1 MQDTEKKVIIS
12 TLHIRTETE
21 MLFKYKGFD
30 TTGKRVKGTVNASTS
45 EEAGQKLRTQKIYYE
60 SLTPT
65 KSFSLE
71 NFSKRQM
78 PGEML
83 ATFSKELSS
92 YLNSGMT
99 ILTAIK
105 LLENQHEGE
114 KKYLS
119 FLNSLKTMIDE
130 GKSLYHA
137 LNSQKVYALPEFFV
151 QSLNI
156 AGQSG
161 KMVEVLTNMGNFFSA
176 QNKVKKQVKGAMVY
190 PAIIFTVAIAMT
202 SFLIAFVVPKITEI
216 FEDTD
221 QALPPITQFVLNLS
235 DFLTSY
241 YIHMIVGILLVVTLF
256 KVAYAKSDSFHRLI
270 DGWLLK
276 IPVLGALIQNHEL
289 GRFSYILSL
298 MLSSGVAY
306 AQAVQLS
313 AASFGNYRLKA
324 LFDQASLK
332 VLEGNKLSNAL
343 QMAKGVKLKRNFMQ
357 SLALGEESSE
367 VANILDNIS
376 HLYAEENEDKLK
388 LLLGLLEPFMML
400 FIGVV
405 VGVIVSAMLL
415 PIFTMTQGL
424 K

>member
-1 MQDTEKKVIIS
+1 
-12 TLHIRTETE
+12 

-30 TTGKRVKGTVNASTS
+30 KTGKKVKGTVTANSK
-45 EEAGQKLRTQKIYYE
+45 EEAGQKLRTQNIYYE
-60 SLTPT
+60 SLGAT
-65 KSFSLE
+65 KEFSLE
-71 NFSKRQM
+71 AFSKRQM
-78 PGEML
+78 PGEL
-83 ATFSKELSS
+83 LSTFSKELSS

-114 KKYLS
+114 KKYVS

-130 GKSLYHA
+130 GKSLYVA
-137 LNSQKVYALPEFFV
+137 LQTQKVFALPDFFL
-151 QSLNI
+151 QSLNV

-161 KMVEVLTNMGNFFSA
+161 KMVEVLTNMGTFFSA
-176 QNKVKKQVKGAMVY
+176 QNKVKKQVKGAMTY
-190 PAIIFTVAIAMT
+190 PAIIFTVAIGMT

-216 FEDTD
+216 FEDTG
-221 QALPPITQFVLNLS
+221 QELPPITQFVLSIS
-235 DFLTSY
+235 DFLTTY
-241 YIHMIVGILLVVTLF
+241 YMAIIIGFVLFILFF
-256 KVAYAKSDSFHRLI
+256 KLAYAKLDGFHRII
-270 DGWLLK
+270 DSMLLK
-276 IPVLGALIQNHEL
+276 TPVLGTLIQNHEL

-298 MLSSGVAY
+298 MLGSGVAY
-306 AQAVQLS
+306 AQAVQL
-313 AASFGNYRLKA
+313 AKTTFANYGLKDLFEKASI
-324 LFDQASLK
+324 K
-332 VLEGNKLSNAL
+332 VLEGNKLSNSL
-343 QMAKGVKLKRNFMQ
+343 QLSKGVKVKRNFMQ

-367 VANILDNIS
+367 VAQILNNIS

-424 K
+424 Q

>member
-1 MQDTEKKVIIS
+1 
-12 TLHIRTETE
+12 

-30 TTGKRVKGTVNASTS
+30 KTGKKVKGTVTAAST
-45 EEAGQKLRTQKIYYE
+45 EEAGQKLRSGNIYYE
-60 SLTPT
+60 SLVPT
-65 KSFSLE
+65 KEFSLE
-71 NFSKRQM
+71 AFSKRQM
-78 PGEML
+78 PGELL

-114 KKYLS
+114 KKYVS
-119 FLNSLKTMIDE
+119 FLNSIKTMIDE

-137 LNSQKVYALPEFFV
+137 LNTQKVYALPEFFV

-221 QALPPITQFVLNLS
+221 QELPPITQFVLGIS
-235 DFLTSY
+235 DFLTTY
-241 YIHMIVGILLVVTLF
+241 YIHLIAGIILFIVLF
-256 KVAYAKSDSFHRLI
+256 KLAYSKIDAFHRLI

-276 IPVLGALIQNHEL
+276 VPVLGTIIQNHEL

-298 MLSSGVAY
+298 MLGSGVAY
-306 AQAVQLS
+306 AQAVKLS
-313 AASFGNYRLKA
+313 VASFGNYKLIE
-324 LFDQASLK
+324 LFEQASTK

-343 QMAKGVKLKRNFMQ
+343 QLSKGVKLKRNFMQ

-367 VANILDNIS
+367 VGHILDNIS

>member
-1 MQDTEKKVIIS
+1 
-12 TLHIRTETE
+12 

-30 TTGKRVKGTVNASTS
+30 KTGKKVKGTINATS
-45 EEAGQKLRTQKIYYE
+45 KEEAGQKLRTQNIYYE
-60 SLTPT
+60 SLAPT
-65 KSFSLE
+65 KEFSLE
-71 NFSKRQM
+71 AFSRRKM
-78 PGEML
+78 SGEML

-119 FLNSLKTMIDE
+119 FLNSVKTMIDE
-130 GKSLYHA
+130 GKSLYNA

-190 PAIIFTVAIAMT
+190 PTIIFTVAIAMT

-221 QALPPITQFVLNLS
+221 QALPPITQFVLDIS
-235 DFLTSY
+235 DFLTAY
-241 YIHMIVGILLVVTLF
+241 YIHLIVGIVLFVVLF
-256 KVAYAKSDSFHRLI
+256 KLAYAKSDSFHRSI
-270 DGWLLK
+270 DGVLLK
-276 IPVLGALIQNHEL
+276 IPVLGAIIQNHEL

-306 AQAVQLS
+306 AQAVQL
-313 AASFGNYRLKA
+313 ATASFGNYKLIE
-324 LFDQASLK
+324 LFEQASVK

-343 QMAKGVKLKRNFMQ
+343 QLTKGVKLKRNFMQ

-424 K
+424 S

>member
-1 MQDTEKKVIIS
+1 
-12 TLHIRTETE
+12 

-30 TTGKRVKGTVNASTS
+30 KTGKKVKGTVTASS
-45 EEAGQKLRTQKIYYE
+45 VEEAGQKLRTQNIYHE
-60 SLTPT
+60 GLTPT
-65 KSFSLE
+65 KEFSLE
-71 NFSKRQM
+71 AFSKRQM
-78 PGEML
+78 SGEL
-83 ATFSKELSS
+83 LSTFSKELSS

-114 KKYLS
+114 KKYVS
-119 FLNSLKTMIDE
+119 FLNSVKTMIDE
-130 GKSLYHA
+130 GKSLYNA
-137 LNSQKVYALPEFFV
+137 LNAQKVYALPDFFL
-151 QSLNI
+151 QSLNV

-176 QNKVKKQVKGAMVY
+176 QNKVKKQVKGAMTY
-190 PAIIFTVAIAMT
+190 PAIIFIVAIGMT
-202 SFLIAFVVPKITEI
+202 SFLIAFVVPKITGI
-216 FEDTD
+216 FEDTG
-221 QALPPITQFVLNLS
+221 QELPPITQFVVGLS
-235 DFLTSY
+235 DFLTSHY
-241 YIHMIVGILLVVTLF
+241 VAIIVSILLVLLTF
-256 KVAYAKSDSFHRLI
+256 KVTYAKLDTFHRII
-270 DGWLLK
+270 DSLLLK
-276 IPVLGALIQNHEL
+276 MPVLGTLIQNHEL

-306 AQAVQLS
+306 AQAVQL
-313 AASFGNYRLKA
+313 AKATFANHALRDLFEKASV
-324 LFDQASLK
+324 K

-343 QMAKGVKLKRNFMQ
+343 QMTKGVKLKRNFLQ

-367 VANILDNIS
+367 VAQILDNTS
-376 HLYAEENEDKLK
+376 TLYAEENEDKLK

-424 K
+424 Q

>member
-1 MQDTEKKVIIS
+1 
-12 TLHIRTETE
+12 
-21 MLFKYKGFD
+21 
-30 TTGKRVKGTVNASTS
+30 
-45 EEAGQKLRTQKIYYE
+45 
-60 SLTPT
+60 
-65 KSFSLE
+65 
-71 NFSKRQM
+71 M
-78 PGEML
+78 PGELL

-119 FLNSLKTMIDE
+119 FLNSLNTMIDE
-130 GKSLYHA
+130 GKSLYNA
-137 LNSQKVYALPEFFV
+137 LNTQKVYVLPEFFI

-190 PAIIFTVAIAMT
+190 PSIIFTVAIAMT

-221 QALPPITQFVLNLS
+221 QKLPPITQFVLNLS
-235 DFLTSY
+235 DFLTIY
-241 YIHMIVGILLVVTLF
+241 YIHLIVGTVLFVVLF
-256 KVAYAKSDSFHRLI
+256 KLGYSKAETFHRFM
-270 DGWLLK
+270 DGLFLK
-276 IPVLGALIQNHEL
+276 VPVLGTIIQNHEL

-298 MLSSGVAY
+298 MLDSGVAY

-313 AASFGNYRLKA
+313 TASFGNTKLRE
-324 LFDQASLK
+324 LFDQASTK

-376 HLYAEENEDKLK
+376 HLYAEENEEKLK

>member
-1 MQDTEKKVIIS
+1 
-12 TLHIRTETE
+12 

-30 TTGKRVKGTVNASTS
+30 KSGKKVKGTVTAASV
-45 EEAGQKLRTQKIYYE
+45 EEAGQKLKTRGIYHE
-60 SLTPT
+60 GLTPT
-65 KSFSLE
+65 KEFSLE
-71 NFSKRQM
+71 AFSKRQM
-78 PGEML
+78 PGELL

-114 KKYLS
+114 KRYTS

-130 GKSLYHA
+130 GKSLYIA
-137 LNSQKVYALPEFFV
+137 LNSQKVYAMPDFYL
-151 QSLNI
+151 QSLDV

-176 QNKVKKQVKGAMVY
+176 QNKVKKQVKGAMTY
-190 PAIIFTVAIAMT
+190 PAIIFAVAIGMT

-216 FEDTD
+216 FEDTG
-221 QALPPITQFVLNLS
+221 QELPGITQFVLSIS

-241 YIHMIVGILLVVTLF
+241 YIAIIIAIISVIVLF
-256 KVAYAKSDSFHRLI
+256 KLAYAKIEGFHRFI
-270 DGWLLK
+270 DALLLK
-276 IPVLGALIQNHEL
+276 IPVLGTLIQNHEL

-313 AASFGNYRLKA
+313 KATFGNYGLKD
-324 LFDQASLK
+324 LFEKASLK
-332 VLEGNKLSNAL
+332 VLEGNKLSNSL
-343 QMAKGVKLKRNFMQ
+343 QLSKGVKLKRNFMQ

-367 VANILDNIS
+367 VAQILENTAS
-376 HLYAEENEDKLK
+376 LYAEENEDKLK

-424 K
+424 N

>member
-1 MQDTEKKVIIS
+1 
-12 TLHIRTETE
+12 

-30 TTGKRVKGTVNASTS
+30 KLGKRVKGTVTASTA
-45 EEAGQKLRTQKIYYE
+45 EEAGQKLRSQHIYYE

-65 KSFSLE
+65 KEFSFE
-71 NFSKRQM
+71 AFSKRQM

-83 ATFSKELSS
+83 ANFSKELSS

-99 ILTAIK
+99 ILTAIR

-114 KKYLS
+114 KKYVS
-119 FLNSLKTMIDE
+119 FLNSIKTMIDE

-137 LNSQKVYALPEFFV
+137 LNTQKVYAMPEFFV

-190 PAIIFTVAIAMT
+190 PTVIFTVAIAMT

-221 QALPPITQFVLNLS
+221 QELPPITQFVLGIS
-235 DFLTSY
+235 DFLTQY
-241 YIHMIVGILLVVTLF
+241 YIHLIIGITLLIFFF
-256 KVAYAKSDSFHRLI
+256 KFAYSKIDGFHRFW
-270 DGWLLK
+270 DGLLLK
-276 IPVLGALIQNHEL
+276 LPVIGLLIQNHEL

-306 AQAVQLS
+306 AQAVQL
-313 AASFGNYRLKA
+313 ATASFGNYKLKE
-324 LFDQASLK
+324 LFEAASIK

-343 QMAKGVKLKRNFMQ
+343 QISKGVKLKRNFMQ

-376 HLYAEENEDKLK
+376 QLYAEENEDRLK

>member
-1 MQDTEKKVIIS
+1 
-12 TLHIRTETE
+12 

-30 TTGKRVKGTVNASTS
+30 KFGKRVKGTVTANTV
-45 EEAGQKLRTQKIYYE
+45 EEAGQKLRNQAIYYDALKE
-60 SLTPT
+60 SQP
-65 KSFSLE
+65 FSMEL
-71 NFSKRQM
+71 FSKQQM
-78 PGEML
+78 QGEML
-83 ATFSKELSS
+83 ANFSKELSS

-99 ILTAIK
+99 ILTAIR

-114 KKYLS
+114 KKYVS

-137 LNSQKVYALPEFFV
+137 LHTQKIYVMPEFFV

-161 KMVEVLTNMGNFFSA
+161 KMVEVLGNMSRFFSA
-176 QNKVKKQVKGAMVY
+176 QNRVKKQVKGAMAY

-216 FEDTD
+216 FEDTN
-221 QALPPITQFVLNLS
+221 QELPPITQFVLGIS
-235 DFLTSY
+235 HFLTQY
-241 YIHMIVGILLVVTLF
+241 YLHLIVVVVALILLF
-256 KVAYAKSDSFHRLI
+256 KFSYSRIIGFHRFW
-270 DGWLLK
+270 DGLLLK
-276 IPVLGALIQNHEL
+276 LPLFGPLIQNHEL

-298 MLSSGVAY
+298 MLESGVAY
-306 AQAVQLS
+306 AQAVKL
-313 AASFGNYRLKA
+313 ATASFGNAKLKE
-324 LFDQASLK
+324 LFETASAK

-343 QMAKGVKLKRNFMQ
+343 QMTKGVKLKRNFMQ

-367 VANILDNIS
+367 VATILENIS
-376 HLYAEENEDKLK
+376 TLYAEENEEKLK
-388 LLLGLLEPFMML
+388 LLLGLIEPLMML
-400 FIGVV
+400 VIGLV

>member
-1 MQDTEKKVIIS
+1 
-12 TLHIRTETE
+12 
-21 MLFKYKGFD
+21 MLFKYKGFSK
-30 TTGKRVKGTVNASTS
+30 TGKRAKGTVTANSI
-45 EEAGQKLRTQKIYYE
+45 EEAGQKLRTQNIYYE
-60 SLTPT
+60 SLAPT
-65 KSFSLE
+65 KEFSFE
-71 NFSKRQM
+71 TFSTRQM

-99 ILTAIK
+99 ILTAIR

-114 KKYLS
+114 KKYVS
-119 FLNSLKTMIDE
+119 FLNSIKTMIDE

-137 LNSQKVYALPEFFV
+137 LNTQKIYAIPEFFL

-161 KMVEVLTNMGNFFSA
+161 KMVEVLTNMGDFFSA

-190 PAIIFTVAIAMT
+190 PTVIFTVAIAMT
-202 SFLIAFVVPKITEI
+202 SFLIAFVVPKITGI
-216 FEDTD
+216 FEDTG
-221 QALPPITQFVLNLS
+221 QELPPITQFVLGIS
-235 DFLTSY
+235 GFLTHY
-241 YIHMIVGILLVVTLF
+241 YIHLIVAVILGITLF
-256 KVAYAKSDSFHRLI
+256 KLAYGKIDGFHRFW
-270 DGWLLK
+270 DGLLLK
-276 IPVLGALIQNHEL
+276 LPIIGPLIQNHEL

-298 MLSSGVAY
+298 MLDSGVAY
-306 AQAVQLS
+306 AQAVKL
-313 AASFGNYRLKA
+313 ATASFGNYKLKD
-324 LFDQASLK
+324 LFETASDK

-343 QMAKGVKLKRNFMQ
+343 QITRGVKLKRNFMQ

-376 HLYAEENEDKLK
+376 KLYAEENEDKLK
-388 LLLGLLEPFMML
+388 ILLGLLEPLMML
-400 FIGVV
+400 LIGAV

-415 PIFTMTQGL
+415 PIFTMTQGI

>member
-1 MQDTEKKVIIS
+1 
-12 TLHIRTETE
+12 

-30 TTGKRVKGTVNASTS
+30 KTGKKVKGTVTASS
-45 EEAGQKLRTQKIYYE
+45 VEEAGQKLRTQNIYHE
-60 SLTPT
+60 GLTPT
-65 KSFSLE
+65 KEFSLE
-71 NFSKRQM
+71 AFSKRQM
-78 PGEML
+78 PGEL
-83 ATFSKELSS
+83 LSTFSKELSS

-114 KKYLS
+114 KKYVS
-119 FLNSLKTMIDE
+119 FLNSIKTMIDE

-137 LNSQKVYALPEFFV
+137 LNTQKVYALPDFFL
-151 QSLNI
+151 QSLNV

-176 QNKVKKQVKGAMVY
+176 QNKVKKQVKGAMIY
-190 PAIIFTVAIAMT
+190 PAIIFTVAIGMT
-202 SFLIAFVVPKITEI
+202 SFLIAFVVPKITGI
-216 FEDTD
+216 FEDTG
-221 QALPPITQFVLNLS
+221 QELPPITQFVLGLS
-235 DFLTSY
+235 DFLTAH
-241 YIHMIVGILLVVTLF
+241 YIALIVGILLVVLTF
-256 KVAYAKSDSFHRLI
+256 KVSYAKIDTFHRII
-270 DGWLLK
+270 DSLLLK
-276 IPVLGALIQNHEL
+276 TPVLGALIQNHEL

-306 AQAVQLS
+306 AQAVQL
-313 AASFGNYRLKA
+313 AKTTFANYGLRDLFEKASV
-324 LFDQASLK
+324 K

-343 QMAKGVKLKRNFMQ
+343 QMSKGVKLKRNFMQ

-367 VANILDNIS
+367 VAQILDNTS
-376 HLYAEENEDKLK
+376 TLYAEENEDKLK

-424 K
+424 Q

>member
-1 MQDTEKKVIIS
+1 
-12 TLHIRTETE
+12 

-30 TTGKRVKGTVNASTS
+30 NTGKKVKGTVNASS
-45 EEAGQKLRTQKIYYE
+45 PEEAGQKLRTQNIYYE
-60 SLTPT
+60 SLSPT
-65 KSFSLE
+65 KEFSLE
-71 NFSKRQM
+71 AFSKRQM
-78 PGEML
+78 PGELL

-99 ILTAIK
+99 ILTAIR

-119 FLNSLKTMIDE
+119 FLNSIKTMIDE
-130 GKSLYHA
+130 GKSLYNA
-137 LNSQKVYALPEFFV
+137 LNSQKVYALPEFFI

-176 QNKVKKQVKGAMVY
+176 QNKVKKQVKGAMIY
-190 PAIIFTVAIAMT
+190 PSIIFSVAVAMT

-221 QALPPITQFVLNLS
+221 QKLPPITQFVLNIS
-235 DFLTSY
+235 DFLTGY
-241 YIHMIVGILLVVTLF
+241 YIHLIVGIVLLVVLF
-256 KVAYAKSDSFHRLI
+256 KLAYAKVDSFHRFM
-270 DGWLLK
+270 DGLLLK
-276 IPVLGALIQNHEL
+276 VPVLGALIQNHEL

-298 MLSSGVAY
+298 LLDSGVAY
-306 AQAVQLS
+306 AQAVQLA
-313 AASFGNYRLKA
+313 AASFGNYKLIE
-324 LFDQASLK
+324 LFEQASIK

-343 QMAKGVKLKRNFMQ
+343 QLTKGIKLKRNFMQ

-400 FIGVV
+400 FIGAV

>member
-1 MQDTEKKVIIS
+1 
-12 TLHIRTETE
+12 

-30 TTGKRVKGTVNASTS
+30 KTGKKVKGTVNASST
-45 EEAGQKLRTQKIYYE
+45 EEAGQKLRTQNIYYE

-65 KSFSLE
+65 KEFSLE
-71 NFSKRQM
+71 AFSKRQM
-78 PGEML
+78 SGELL

-99 ILTAIK
+99 ILTAIR

-119 FLNSLKTMIDE
+119 FLNSIKTMIDE
-130 GKSLYHA
+130 GQSLYNA
-137 LNSQKVYALPEFFV
+137 LNSQKVYAMPEFFV

-221 QALPPITQFVLNLS
+221 QKLPPITQFVLNIS
-235 DFLTSY
+235 DFLTTY
-241 YIHMIVGILLVVTLF
+241 YIHLIIGLVLFILFF
-256 KVAYAKSDSFHRLI
+256 KLAYAKIDSFHRFL
-270 DGWLLK
+270 DGILLK
-276 IPVLGALIQNHEL
+276 IPVLGTLIQNHEL

-306 AQAVQLS
+306 AQAVKL
-313 AASFGNYRLKA
+313 ATASFGNYKLIE
-324 LFDQASLK
+324 LFTQASVK

-343 QMAKGVKLKRNFMQ
+343 QLAKGVKLKRNFMQ

>member
-1 MQDTEKKVIIS
+1 
-12 TLHIRTETE
+12 

-30 TTGKRVKGTVNASTS
+30 KTGKKIKGTVTAASV
-45 EEAGQKLRTQKIYYE
+45 EEAGQKLRTQNIYYE
-60 SLTPT
+60 SLAPT
-65 KSFSLE
+65 KEFSLE
-71 NFSKRQM
+71 AFSKRQM
-78 PGEML
+78 PGELL

-114 KKYLS
+114 KKYVS
-119 FLNSLKTMIDE
+119 FLNSIKTMIDE
-130 GKSLYHA
+130 GKSLYVA
-137 LNSQKVYALPEFFV
+137 LNTQKVYAMPEFFI

-190 PAIIFTVAIAMT
+190 PTIIFTVAIAMT

-221 QALPPITQFVLNLS
+221 QELPPITQFVLSIS
-235 DFLTSY
+235 DFLTTY
-241 YIHMIVGILLVVTLF
+241 YIHLIVGILLFILLF
-256 KVAYAKSDSFHRLI
+256 KLAYSKVDSFHILI

-276 IPVLGALIQNHEL
+276 VPILGTLIQNHEL

-298 MLSSGVAY
+298 MLGSGVAY
-306 AQAVQLS
+306 AQAVKLS
-313 AASFGNYRLKA
+313 TASFANYKLIELFEKA
-324 LFDQASLK
+324 STK

-343 QMAKGVKLKRNFMQ
+343 QLAKGIKLKRNFMQ

-388 LLLGLLEPFMML
+388 LLLSMIEPFMML

-424 K
+424 S

>member
-1 MQDTEKKVIIS
+1 
-12 TLHIRTETE
+12 

-30 TTGKRVKGTVNASTS
+30 KMGKRAKGTVTASS
-45 EEAGQKLRTQKIYYE
+45 IEEAGQKLRNQDIYYE

-65 KSFSLE
+65 KAFSLE
-71 NFSKRQM
+71 SLTKRQM
-78 PGEML
+78 PGELL
-83 ATFSKELSS
+83 ASFSKELSS

-114 KKYLS
+114 KRYVS

-137 LNSQKVYALPEFFV
+137 LNTQKVYTLPEFYI

-176 QNKVKKQVKGAMVY
+176 QDKIRKQVKGAMVY
-190 PAIIFTVAIAMT
+190 PAVIFTVAVAITA
-202 SFLIAFVVPKITEI
+202 FLITFVVPKITEI

-221 QALPPITQFVLNLS
+221 QQLPPITQFVLNIS
-235 DFLTSY
+235 NFLTAY
-241 YIHMIVGILLVVTLF
+241 YLYLIAGIILFIVIF
-256 KVAYAKSDSFHRLI
+256 KLIYTKSDTFHRLI
-270 DGWLLK
+270 DGWLLRA
-276 IPVLGALIQNHEL
+276 PVIGTLIQNHEL

-298 MLSSGVAY
+298 LLNSGVAY
-306 AQAVQLS
+306 AQAVKL
-313 AASFGNYRLKA
+313 AVASFGNYKLIS
-324 LFDQASLK
+324 LFENASIK
-332 VLEGNKLSNAL
+332 VMEGNRLSNAL
-343 QMAKGVKLKRNFMQ
+343 QLSKGVKLKRNFMQ

-367 VANILDNIS
+367 VGEILGNIS
-376 HLYAEENEDKLK
+376 KLYAEENEEKFK
-388 LLLGLLEPFMML
+388 ILLSMLEPFMML
-400 FIGVV
+400 VIGAV
-405 VGVIVSAMLL
+405 VGVIISAMLL

>member
-1 MQDTEKKVIIS
+1 
-12 TLHIRTETE
+12 

-30 TTGKRVKGTVNASTS
+30 KTGKKVKGTVTASS
-45 EEAGQKLRTQKIYYE
+45 VEEAGQKLRTQGIYHE
-60 SLTPT
+60 GLAPT
-65 KSFSLE
+65 KEFSLE
-71 NFSKRQM
+71 AFAKRKM
-78 PGEML
+78 PGEL
-83 ATFSKELSS
+83 LSTFSKELSS

-114 KKYLS
+114 KRYVS
-119 FLNSLKTMIDE
+119 FLNSVKTMIDE

-137 LNSQKVYALPEFFV
+137 LNSQKVYALPDFFL
-151 QSLNI
+151 QSLNV

-176 QNKVKKQVKGAMVY
+176 QNKVKKQVKGAMTY
-190 PAIIFTVAIAMT
+190 PAIIFTVAIGMT

-216 FEDTD
+216 FEDTG
-221 QALPPITQFVLNLS
+221 QELPPITQFVLNIS
-235 DFLTSY
+235 DFLTSH
-241 YIHMIVGILLVVTLF
+241 YIAILISIVLFIILF
-256 KVAYAKSDSFHRLI
+256 KVSYAKVDTFHRII
-270 DGWLLK
+270 DSLLLK
-276 IPVLGALIQNHEL
+276 TPILGTLIQNHEL

-306 AQAVQLS
+306 AQAVQL
-313 AASFGNYRLKA
+313 AKTTFGNYGLSA
-324 LFDQASLK
+324 LFENASVK
-332 VLEGNKLSNAL
+332 VLEGNKLSNSL

-367 VANILDNIS
+367 VAQILDNIS
-376 HLYAEENEDKLK
+376 HLYAEENEDQLK

-424 K
+424 Q

>member
-1 MQDTEKKVIIS
+1 
-12 TLHIRTETE
+12 

-30 TTGKRVKGTVNASTS
+30 KTGEKVKGTVNANSK
-45 EEAGQKLRTQKIYYE
+45 EEAGHKLRTLNIYYE
-60 SLTPT
+60 SLALT
-65 KSFSLE
+65 KEFSLE
-71 NFSKRQM
+71 VFSKRQM
-78 PGEML
+78 PGELL

-119 FLNSLKTMIDE
+119 FLNSIKTMIDE
-130 GKSLYHA
+130 GKSLYSA
-137 LNSQKVYALPEFFV
+137 LTSQKVYALPEFFV

-190 PAIIFTVAIAMT
+190 PTIIFTVAIAMT

-221 QALPPITQFVLNLS
+221 QTLPPITQFVLDIS
-235 DFLTSY
+235 DFLTAY
-241 YIHMIVGILLVVTLF
+241 YIHLIVGIVLFVVLF
-256 KVAYAKSDSFHRLI
+256 KLAYAKADSFHRSI
-270 DGWLLK
+270 DGLLLK

-306 AQAVQLS
+306 AQAVQL
-313 AASFGNYRLKA
+313 ATASFGNYKLIE
-324 LFDQASLK
+324 LFEQASIK

-343 QMAKGVKLKRNFMQ
+343 QLTKGIKLKRNFMQ

>member
-1 MQDTEKKVIIS
+1 
-12 TLHIRTETE
+12 
-21 MLFKYKGFD
+21 MLLKYKGFD
-30 TTGKRVKGTVNASTS
+30 KTGKRVKGTINANST
-45 EEAGQKLRTQKIYYE
+45 EEAGQKLRSQGIFYEKLVATKEFSLE
-60 SLTPT
+60 SLT
-65 KSFSLE
+65 
-71 NFSKRQM
+71 KRQM
-78 PGEML
+78 SGELL

-99 ILTAIK
+99 ILTALK
-105 LLENQHEGE
+105 LLENQHEDE

-119 FLNSLKTMIDE
+119 FLNSLNTMIDE

-137 LNSQKVYALPEFFV
+137 LNSQKVYILPEFYM
-151 QSLNI
+151 QSLKI
-156 AGQSG
+156 AGESG

-190 PAIIFTVAIAMT
+190 PTIIFTVAIAMT

-235 DFLTSY
+235 DFLTTY
-241 YIHMIVGILLVVTLF
+241 YIHLIVGISLVIFIF
-256 KVAYAKSDSFHRLI
+256 KISYKKLDSFHSFM
-270 DGWLLK
+270 DGIYLK
-276 IPVLGALIQNHEL
+276 LPIFGTLIQNHEL

-298 MLSSGVAY
+298 MLNSGVAY
-306 AQAVQLS
+306 AQAVKLS
-313 AASFGNYRLKA
+313 TASFGNYKLRG
-324 LFDQASLK
+324 LFEDAALK
-332 VLEGNKLSNAL
+332 VQEGNKLSNSL
-343 QMAKGVKLKRNFMQ
+343 LMVKSVKLKRNFMQ

-376 HLYAEENEDKLK
+376 KLYAEDNEDKLK
-388 LLLGLLEPFMML
+388 ILLGLLEPFMML

>member
-1 MQDTEKKVIIS
+1 
-12 TLHIRTETE
+12 

-30 TTGKRVKGTVNASTS
+30 NTGKRVKGTINASSS
-45 EEAGQKLRTQKIYYE
+45 EEAGQKLRTQQIYYE
-60 SLTPT
+60 FLTPT
-65 KSFSLE
+65 KEFSLE
-71 NFSKRQM
+71 AFSKRQM
-78 PGEML
+78 PGELL
-83 ATFSKELSS
+83 AMFSKELSS

-137 LNSQKVYALPEFFV
+137 LNTQKVYAMPEFFI

-221 QALPPITQFVLNLS
+221 QALPPITQFVLNVS

-241 YIHMIVGILLVVTLF
+241 YIHMIIGVILVIMLF
-256 KVAYAKSDSFHRLI
+256 KLAYAKLDGFHQTM
-270 DGWLLK
+270 DGLLLK

-313 AASFGNYRLKA
+313 AASFGNTKLKA
-324 LFDQASLK
+324 LFDQASNK

-388 LLLGLLEPFMML
+388 LLLSLLEPIMML
-400 FIGVV
+400 FIGTV

>member
-1 MQDTEKKVIIS
+1 
-12 TLHIRTETE
+12 
-21 MLFKYKGFD
+21 MLFKYKGFNK
-30 TTGKRVKGTVNASTS
+30 TGKTVKGTVTAGST
-45 EEAGQKLRTQKIYYE
+45 EEAGQKLRTQNIYYE

-65 KSFSLE
+65 KEFSLE
-71 NFSKRQM
+71 AFSKRQM
-78 PGEML
+78 PGELL

-114 KKYLS
+114 KKYVS
-119 FLNSLKTMIDE
+119 FLNSIKTMIDE
-130 GKSLYHA
+130 GKSLYVA
-137 LNSQKVYALPEFFV
+137 LNTQKIYAMPEFFI

-190 PAIIFTVAIAMT
+190 PTIIFTVAIAMT

-221 QALPPITQFVLNLS
+221 QELPPITQFVLSIS
-235 DFLTSY
+235 DFLTTY
-241 YIHMIVGILLVVTLF
+241 YIHLIVGILLFIVLF
-256 KVAYAKSDSFHRLI
+256 KLAYSKVDSFHILI
-270 DGWLLK
+270 DSWLLK
-276 IPVLGALIQNHEL
+276 VPVLGTLIQNHEL

-298 MLSSGVAY
+298 MLGSGVAY
-306 AQAVQLS
+306 AQAVKLS
-313 AASFGNYRLKA
+313 TASFANYKLVELFEKA
-324 LFDQASLK
+324 STK

-343 QMAKGVKLKRNFMQ
+343 QLAKGVKLKRNFMQ

-388 LLLGLLEPFMML
+388 LLLSMIEPFMML

-424 K
+424 S

>member
-1 MQDTEKKVIIS
+1 
-12 TLHIRTETE
+12 

-30 TTGKRVKGTVNASTS
+30 KTGKKVKGTVTASSS
-45 EEAGQKLRTQKIYYE
+45 EEAGQKLRTQGIYHE
-60 SLTPT
+60 GLTPT
-65 KSFSLE
+65 KEFSLE
-71 NFSKRQM
+71 AFSKRQM
-78 PGEML
+78 PGEL
-83 ATFSKELSS
+83 LSTFSKELSS

-114 KKYLS
+114 KRYVS
-119 FLNSLKTMIDE
+119 FLNSVKTMIDE
-130 GKSLYHA
+130 GKSLYNA
-137 LNSQKVYALPEFFV
+137 LNAQKVYALPDFFL
-151 QSLNI
+151 QSLNV

-176 QNKVKKQVKGAMVY
+176 QNKVKKQVKGAMTY
-190 PAIIFTVAIAMT
+190 PAIIFTVAIGMT

-216 FEDTD
+216 FEDTG
-221 QALPPITQFVLNLS
+221 QELPPITQFVLAIS
-235 DFLTSY
+235 DFLTSH
-241 YIHMIVGILLVVTLF
+241 YIAILISIVLLVILF
-256 KVAYAKSDSFHRLI
+256 KVSYAKINTFHRII
-270 DGWLLK
+270 DSLLLK
-276 IPVLGALIQNHEL
+276 TPILGTLIQNHEL

-306 AQAVQLS
+306 AQAVQL
-313 AASFGNYRLKA
+313 AKTTFGNYGLSA
-324 LFDQASLK
+324 LFEKASVK

-343 QMAKGVKLKRNFMQ
+343 QMSKGVKLKRNFMQ

-367 VANILDNIS
+367 VAQILANIS
-376 HLYAEENEDKLK
+376 SLYAEENEDRLK

-424 K
+424 Q

>member
-1 MQDTEKKVIIS
+1 
-12 TLHIRTETE
+12 

-30 TTGKRVKGTVNASTS
+30 KSGKKVKGTVTAASV
-45 EEAGQKLRTQKIYYE
+45 EEAGQKLKSSGIYHE
-60 SLTPT
+60 GLSPT
-65 KSFSLE
+65 KEFSLE
-71 NFSKRQM
+71 AFSKRQM
-78 PGEML
+78 PGDLL

-114 KKYLS
+114 KRYVS
-119 FLNSLKTMIDE
+119 FLNSIKTMIDE
-130 GKSLYHA
+130 GKSLYIA
-137 LNSQKVYALPEFFV
+137 LNSQKVYAMPDFYL
-151 QSLNI
+151 QSLDV

-176 QNKVKKQVKGAMVY
+176 QNKVKKQVKGAMTY
-190 PAIIFTVAIAMT
+190 PAIIFAVAIAMT

-216 FEDTD
+216 FEDTG
-221 QALPPITQFVLNLS
+221 QELPGITQFVLSIS

-241 YIHMIVGILLVVTLF
+241 YIAIIVAIISVIILF
-256 KVAYAKSDSFHRLI
+256 KLAYAKLDGFHRFI
-270 DGWLLK
+270 DAIYLK
-276 IPVLGALIQNHEL
+276 IPVLGTLIQNHEL

-313 AASFGNYRLKA
+313 KATFGNYGLKD
-324 LFDQASLK
+324 LFEKASNK
-332 VLEGNKLSNAL
+332 VLEGNKLSNSL
-343 QMAKGVKLKRNFMQ
+343 QLSKGIKIKRNFMQ

-367 VANILDNIS
+367 VAQILENTAS
-376 HLYAEENEDKLK
+376 LYAEENEDKLK

-424 K
+424 N